1 MGEEGILISFLKA
14 NEKDFKRFACKD
26 WDVCGTGCIATYHL
40 GKCLQSRFA
49 DLFMTIWALGK
60 ENWREGTVHND
71 EDAVEQQVFF
81 SFFL

>member
-49 DLFMTIWALGK
+49 DLFMTI
-60 ENWREGTVHND
+60 
-71 EDAVEQQVFF
+71 
-81 SFFL
+81 